1 MNKKKYY
8 VLRPEIIRKEVKKNR
23 PGVYTLGK
31 FDENEFYVKY
41 VGRSET
47 CLRRRLLEHARKSFS
62 KFFNFRQFSDRNSAI
77 RNEMV
82 EFFTYN
88 HLNNKI
94 RPSSRK
100 GVMPGIESCESE
112 LNKLI
117 RNMEVI

>member
-8 VLRPEIIRKEVKKNR
+8 VLRPEIIRKEVKKNH

-31 FDENEFYVKY
+31 FEKDEFYVKY

-47 CLRRRLLEHARKSFS
+47 CLRRRLLEHAKKSVS
-62 KFFNFRQFSDRNSAI
+62 KFFNFKQFSDKNSAI

-82 EFFTYN
+82 DFFTYN
-88 HLNNKI
+88 GLDNKI
-94 RPSSRK
+94 RPSLRE
-100 GVMPGIESCESE
+100 GILPGIESCESE

-117 RNMEVI
+117 KNMRVD

>member
-8 VLRPEIIRKEVKKNR
+8 VLRPEIIRKEVRKNR

-31 FDENEFYVKY
+31 FDKNEFYVKY

-94 RPSSRK
+94 RPSSKKR
-100 GVMPGIESCESE
+100 SYAWY
-112 LNKLI
+112 
-117 RNMEVI
+117 